1 MTEHVIY
8 ILSGHQLGPVFIGV
22 TPKLAP
28 CLRRHRAGK
37 VSRAEFRIDRL
48 VYTEIFSCSY
58 KADARLRA
66 LKSASQ
72 QWLNALISASNPTWE
87 NIEVQE
93 PRFLPIEIARAA

>member
-8 ILSGHQLGPVFIGV
+8 ILSGNQPGPVFMGV
-22 TPKLAP
+22 TPNLTQ

-48 VYTEIFSCSY
+48 VYTETFACSFQ
-58 KADARLRA
+58 ADARLRA
-66 LKSASQ
+66 LKSASR
-72 QWLNALISASNPTWE
+72 QWLDALITASNPAWK

-93 PRFLPIEIARAA
+93 PRFLPIEMAHAA